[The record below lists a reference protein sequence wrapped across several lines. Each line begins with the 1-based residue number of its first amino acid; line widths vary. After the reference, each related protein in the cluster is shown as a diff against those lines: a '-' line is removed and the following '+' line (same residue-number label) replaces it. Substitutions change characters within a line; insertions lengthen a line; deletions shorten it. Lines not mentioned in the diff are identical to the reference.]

1 MLIQLKSLENYFINN
16 PACDYLHDR
25 IRRRLNHSE
34 EFKYKENIHAELSS
48 LQVKLGVASDKL

>member
-34 EFKYKENIHAELSS
+34 EFKYKENIHACL
-48 LQVKLGVASDKL
+48 LYTSDAADE